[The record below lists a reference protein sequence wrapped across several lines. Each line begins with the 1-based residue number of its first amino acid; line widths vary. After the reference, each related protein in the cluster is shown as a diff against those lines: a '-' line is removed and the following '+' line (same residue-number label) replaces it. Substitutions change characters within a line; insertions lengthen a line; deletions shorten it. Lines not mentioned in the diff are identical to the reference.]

1 MRGWRRWIRSGIISS
16 SRVPWLRTLYR
27 KACQLGTWIVGRQ
40 LARLPGV
47 EAVYVRHSHPR
58 SVTFAP
64 GQSDLDLTVV
74 LDDGAAQDSALVRA
88 CTDRIDALSGVFWFV
103 LPQDARGVTR
113 RERSQMEASVG
124 AAEILC
130 APSGWIRIGGREVRQ
145 EVRQEVRDEGQPP
158 AMESDRVLLH
168 PEFNAWWL

>member
-27 KACQLGTWIVGRQ
+27 KACQLGTWVVGRQ
-40 LARLPGV
+40 LASLQGV

-88 CTDRIDALSGVFWFV
+88 CTDRIDALSRVFWFV
-103 LPQDARGVTR
+103 FPQDARVVSR
-113 RERSQMEASVG
+113 RELSQMEASVG
-124 AAEILC
+124 AAEILS
-130 APSGWIRIGGREVRQ
+130 APSGWIRIGGREVR
-145 EVRQEVRDEGQPP
+145 REGELP
-158 AMESDRVLLH
+158 AIESNRVPLH
-168 PEFNAWWL
+168 

>member
-1 MRGWRRWIRSGIISS
+1 MRGWRRWIRSGIIRS

-88 CTDRIDALSGVFWFV
+88 CTDRIDALSGVFWFFF
-103 LPQDARGVTR
+103 PQDARVVTR
-113 RERSQMEASVG
+113 RALWHM
-124 AAEILC
+124 
-130 APSGWIRIGGREVRQ
+130 
-145 EVRQEVRDEGQPP
+145 QPP
-158 AMESDRVLLH
+158 VRAPKILTSPPGCTRL
-168 PEFNAWWL
+168 

>member
-1 MRGWRRWIRSGIISS
+1 MRGWGGWIRAGIIRS

-74 LDDGAAQDSALVRA
+74 LGGGAAPDPALVGA
-88 CTDRIDALSGVFWFV
+88 CTDRAPPLSPLVWFV
-103 LPQDARGVTR
+103 FP
-113 RERSQMEASVG
+113 
-124 AAEILC
+124 
-130 APSGWIRIGGREVRQ
+130 
-145 EVRQEVRDEGQPP
+145 
-158 AMESDRVLLH
+158 
-168 PEFNAWWL
+168 